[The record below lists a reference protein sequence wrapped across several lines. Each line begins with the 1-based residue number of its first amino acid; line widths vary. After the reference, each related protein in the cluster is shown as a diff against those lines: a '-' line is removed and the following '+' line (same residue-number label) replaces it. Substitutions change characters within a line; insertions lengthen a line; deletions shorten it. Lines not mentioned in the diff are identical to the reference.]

1 MPLVNQLTKIRDRQQ
16 TRPVLVVEDPQGKRI
31 INLDKNIYS
40 IGRELKNSI
49 VIHSQLVSRH
59 HATLVR
65 VNNSETKTEVFQ
77 IIDGNLQGERSTNGL
92 IINGKHCLSHT
103 LQHRDTISFGGKAQ
117 ASYLLIDCELSETEI
132 LEYCESG
139 NLRSGETV
147 GLDPF
152 DTLVT
157 SNSEVEPLS
166 EAALLRLASFPEV
179 LPSPI
184 IEIDL
189 DGEIT
194 YLNPAA
200 ILQFPRIQEADLHHP
215 ILAGLVEAVNNEK
228 KLFFVREVEVE
239 TAIFEQSVHYIAE
252 SRLIR
257 SYLVDISDRKR
268 VEKEREQL
276 LLSEQAARRDAE
288 AANRMKDE
296 FLATLSHELRTPL
309 NSLVGWAQM
318 LRTRKFDE
326 TTTARALETIERNSK
341 SLAQLIEDVLDVS
354 RIIMGKLHLNVR
366 PIELAPAI
374 AAAIDTVRPA
384 AEAKEIEISSVLDR
398 EVGLILG
405 DSNRLQQVIWNLL
418 SNAVKFTP
426 KGGRVE
432 VRLSLVNSHAQI
444 QVSDTGMGIAAEF
457 LPYVFERFRQADSSS
472 TRAHGGLGLG
482 LAIVRHLV
490 ELQGGTVA
498 AQSAGVGQ
506 GATFTVKLPIP
517 ATSRVER
524 ETRREGSER
533 LSALTP
539 LLGEDLIAPA
549 HPRLLEGLR
558 ILVVD
563 DEADARELSIAIL
576 EQYGATALAVATAG
590 DAIVALALEKP
601 NVLVSDIGMPG
612 EDGYAL
618 IRKIR
623 ALDAEQGG
631 RIPAVALTA
640 YARADDRTQAIL
652 AGFQMHVPKP
662 VNPAEL
668 AAVVANLAG
677 RTGKV

>member
-1 MPLVNQLTKIRDRQQ
+1 
-16 TRPVLVVEDPQGKRI
+16 
-31 INLDKNIYS
+31 
-40 IGRELKNSI
+40 
-49 VIHSQLVSRH
+49 
-59 HATLVR
+59 
-65 VNNSETKTEVFQ
+65 
-77 IIDGNLQGERSTNGL
+77 
-92 IINGKHCLSHT
+92 
-103 LQHRDTISFGGKAQ
+103 
-117 ASYLLIDCELSETEI
+117 
-132 LEYCESG
+132 
-139 NLRSGETV
+139 
-147 GLDPF
+147 
-152 DTLVT
+152 
-157 SNSEVEPLS
+157 
-166 EAALLRLASFPEV
+166 
-179 LPSPI
+179 
-184 IEIDL
+184 
-189 DGEIT
+189 
-194 YLNPAA
+194 
-200 ILQFPRIQEADLHHP
+200 
-215 ILAGLVEAVNNEK
+215 
-228 KLFFVREVEVE
+228 VEVE